1 MVRYLTAATFVVASL
16 CVFPA
21 AAQTAAEDEARI
33 EELIRREQ
41 RAPATGAASPPRGTA
56 PGGVE
61 AASTESPEIAPAA
74 LEHESFAEAAIGA
87 EPAEAPAEPAPVA
100 DAPLAEPT
108 IFGDDVMP
116 RDPDEIALADIGA
129 HVGKNVRVRSHG
141 GRARVG
147 RIESVG
153 DAGLTLTTPMGGGF
167 AKYTLPYSQITRI
180 ERL

>member
-1 MVRYLTAATFVVASL
+1 MHRYLIAATLVAGLSCAL
-16 CVFPA
+16 PA
-21 AAQTAAEDEARI
+21 GAQSAAEDEARI

-41 RAPATGAASPPRGTA
+41 RAAPASESDVSKTVHTPAAAAGDPAGLAATTAASG
-56 PGGVE
+56 
-61 AASTESPEIAPAA
+61 
-74 LEHESFAEAAIGA
+74 
-87 EPAEAPAEPAPVA
+87 PAPDGSVA
-100 DAPLAEPT
+100 DAAPAGALVTIETVSDAPPEPT

-116 RDPDEIALADIGA
+116 RDPKAIALADLGA
-129 HVGKNVRVRSHG
+129 HVGKPVRVRSHG

-153 DAGLTLTTPMGGGF
+153 EAGLTLTTPMGGGY